1 LLREGALATTVAH
14 DAHNLVVVG
23 NDRSDMVLAANLVIG
38 SGGGIA
44 AVHHGK
50 IRAKIDLP
58 IAGLMSEDRLDTIAK
73 KMTTL
78 RKAFV
83 QMGMIDHP
91 YMPIPFLLTL
101 SVIPHARITD
111 KGIFDVDGQKFLEP
125 ITGVHNKTK
134 A

>member
-1 LLREGALATTVAH
+1 MQKTLNLTDEQKDEIKTINSDHVEKVRESSRPGMRRGPGQAEE
-14 DAHNLVVVG
+14 N
-23 NDRSDMVLAANLVIG
+23 S
-38 SGGGIA
+38 
-44 AVHHGK
+44 
-50 IRAKIDLP
+50 
-58 IAGLMSEDRLDTIAK
+58 K
-73 KMTTL
+73 KMIAL

-125 ITGVHNKTK
+125 ISQVRNKTK